1 MPPACHTSLPCR
13 ALWRGPTGPFRKL
26 PPGSAPWARLQAQA
40 RHPAPLTWDL
50 TAALSGPLS
59 PPAPSGPL
67 LPPEAFLVPAA
78 AAPSCW
84 SPRNR
89 LPWGHRPRGDMGP
102 RGPRRDLL
110 LLQTQGH
117 LELTLRPRIHLRGGL
132 GASPD
137 TSRGRVVRRVSG
149 GKGREPRNRPGRG
162 SREASRRLGQVVG
175 AGLSW
180 RGVWLG
186 RSSRELRARPRGA
199 HAGLPGRL
207 APPRGQ
213 DAELSASLPCWAGR
227 AVCWVLGAGVSAEAT
242 EPHLPDV

>member
-149 GKGREPRNRPGRG
+149 GKGREPWNRPGRG
-162 SREASRRLGQVVG
+162 SREASRRLG
-175 AGLSW
+175 AGGWSW
-180 RGVWLG
+180 SVLERCL
-186 RSSRELRARPRGA
+186 
-199 HAGLPGRL
+199 AGPLLPGAQSKAEGSTRRPAW
-207 APPRGQ
+207 APCSPERSG
-213 DAELSASLPCWAGR
+213 C
-227 AVCWVLGAGVSAEAT
+227 
-242 EPHLPDV
+242 